1 MPNIAVVPIIT
12 TSMSD
17 VICKQLNENSK
28 YVADITKYFCK
39 IESFNTSVVK
49 SIGNIGILV
58 TVDGVDRLWEWN
70 AKYASKFRSNLP
82 EVVPVNF
89 NDHIIH
95 LIGECMKEA
104 KKKNQLKWWDL
115 QSKND
120 NPLSGTSSY
129 VVEPKLS
136 KSS

>member
-1 MPNIAVVPIIT
+1 MTNIAVVPIIT

-39 IESFNTSVVK
+39 IESYNSSVVK

-58 TVDGVDRLWEWN
+58 TVDGVDRLWKWN

-82 EVVPVNF
+82 DVVPTNI
-89 NDHIIH
+89 NTQIASILHQC
-95 LIGECMKEA
+95 LNEA
-104 KKKNQLKWWDL
+104 KNKNQLRWWDL
-115 QSKND
+115 QAKNK

>member
-1 MPNIAVVPIIT
+1 MPVIAVMPVIT
-12 TSMSD
+12 PSISD
-17 VICKQLNENSK
+17 AVCADINKSVDL
-28 YVADITKYFCK
+28 VADITKYFCK
-39 IESFNTSVVK
+39 IESYNSSVVK

-58 TVDGVDRLWEWN
+58 TVDGVDRLWKWN

-82 EVVPVNF
+82 DVVPTNI
-89 NDHIIH
+89 NTQIASILHQC
-95 LIGECMKEA
+95 LNEA
-104 KKKNQLKWWDL
+104 KNKNQLRWWDL
-115 QSKND
+115 QAKNK